1 MVFNNG
7 NVVQK
12 TQDFQ
17 ERFPDDRSCY
27 CLIRDRRWPDGFVCP
42 KCGSKD
48 AFLLTSLAYTYAC
61 KECRGHT
68 SVTAGTIMHRTKLAL
83 RVWFWAAH
91 LMATHS
97 NGISARQLAA
107 QMGIAYSSAWLLEQ
121 KLRRSMID
129 PSRDLLDGVV
139 EIDQTE
145 IPFHDNDAPRS
156 PLKTGKILI
165 IEAVEIRDRTS
176 GKAQKPKPR
185 GSKYL
190 DTLSGRCRL
199 AVIPS
204 NEKPNI
210 HAFIATNIAP
220 GSTLISD
227 GHASIPGLEGYR
239 HDPRVIGN
247 MAAHIPLQWIHR
259 VFALLKRWGLG
270 TYHGFRREHIDVYLN
285 EFVFRY
291 NRRYYRHVSFETI
304 LGIAA
309 KHAPASYWDIV
320 GQNNPRK
327 GITMTR
333 QRPRRRKT
341 AEGMREDGT
350 GPYSRGKNPKSSDD
364 GTSR

>member
-1 MVFNNG
+1 
-7 NVVQK
+7 
-12 TQDFQ
+12 
-17 ERFPDDRSCY
+17 
-27 CLIRDRRWPDGFVCP
+27 
-42 KCGSKD
+42 
-48 AFLLTSLAYTYAC
+48 
-61 KECRGHT
+61 
-68 SVTAGTIMHRTKLAL
+68 MHRTKLPL

-165 IEAVEIRDRTS
+165 IGAVEIRDRTS

-185 GSKYL
+185 GSKYP